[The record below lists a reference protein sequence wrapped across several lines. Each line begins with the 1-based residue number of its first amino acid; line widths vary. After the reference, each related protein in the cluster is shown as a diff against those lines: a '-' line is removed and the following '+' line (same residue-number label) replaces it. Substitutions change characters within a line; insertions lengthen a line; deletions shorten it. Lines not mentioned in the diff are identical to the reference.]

1 MYRIVSRKEISQKIK
16 SYDIHAPEVAK
27 TARAGQFV
35 ILRIDEKG
43 ERVPLTIAG
52 TNVEK
57 GLVRVIFQE
66 IGKTTM
72 HLASLC
78 EGDYIRDFLGPL
90 GNPTKIKRYG
100 TIVAVAGGV
109 GVAEIIPVMK
119 EFRRV
124 DNKVIAIVGA
134 RCKDLIILEDELK
147 EASDLLFFAT
157 NDGTCGTK
165 GFVTDVLK
173 DVLVREKVNM
183 VYAIGPVS
191 MMKAVA
197 ELTKENY
204 IETLVCLNTIM
215 LDGTGMCGACR
226 ITVNGSTKFVCVDGP
241 DFNAHLVNWEEITSR
256 LELFKNFEKI
266 SIDKFENDRNCK
278 CHKE

>member
-1 MYRIVSRKEISQKIK
+1 MYKIVSKKEITQKIK

-27 TARAGQFV
+27 TAKAGQFV

-43 ERVPLTIAG
+43 ERIPLTIAG
-52 TNVEK
+52 VNPEK

-66 IGKTTM
+66 VGKTTM
-72 HLASLC
+72 YLASLC

-90 GNPTKIKRYG
+90 GNPTKIKKYG

-109 GVAEIIPVMK
+109 GVAEIIPVIK
-119 EFRRV
+119 EFRRI
-124 DNKVIAIVGA
+124 DNKVITIVGA
-134 RCKDLIILEDELK
+134 RCKDLIMLEDELK
-147 EASDLLFFAT
+147 QESNSLFFVT
-157 NDGTCGTK
+157 NDGTYGIK

-173 DVLVREKVNM
+173 NVLIREKVDM
-183 VYAIGPVS
+183 VYAIGPVP
-191 MMKAVA
+191 MMKAIA
-197 ELTKENY
+197 ELTKEKQ
-204 IETLVCLNTIM
+204 IETLVCLNPIM

-256 LELFKNFEKI
+256 LGLFKNFEKI
-266 SIDKFENDRNCK
+266 SIDKFKNDRNCK

>member
-1 MYRIVSRKEISQKIK
+1 MYKIVTRKEISQKIK

-27 TARAGQFV
+27 AAKAGQFV

-52 TNVEK
+52 TNPEK

-100 TIVAVAGGV
+100 TIVTVAGGV
-109 GVAEIIPVMK
+109 GVAEIIPVIK
-119 EFRRV
+119 ELRRV
-124 DNKVIAIVGA
+124 GNKVITVVGA
-134 RCKDLIILEDELK
+134 RCKDLIILGDELK
-147 EASDLLFFAT
+147 EESDLLFFAT
-157 NDGTCGTK
+157 NDGTCGIK

-173 DVLVREKVNM
+173 DVLAREKVNM
-183 VYAIGPVS
+183 VYAIGPVP

-197 ELTKENY
+197 ELTKEKY
-204 IETLVCLNTIM
+204 IETLVSLNSIM

-226 ITVNGSTKFVCVDGP
+226 ITVNGRTKFVCVDGP
-241 DFNAHLVNWEEITSR
+241 DFNAHLVNWEEITLR
-256 LELFKNFEKI
+256 LGIFKSFEKI
-266 SIDKFENDRNCK
+266 SIDKFKNDRNCK